1 LPRVLTPKALR
12 KRRDV
17 LPAVAQGRHEHRQ
30 DVQPEEQVLAES
42 PFFDEEWKV
51 PVSGRDHANVY
62 MVLPFAAHRANCAGL
77 KNPQEL
83 RRRP

>member
-1 LPRVLTPKALR
+1 MSSRRWR
-12 KRRDV
+12 KGGTST
-17 LPAVAQGRHEHRQ
+17 GRTFS
-30 DVQPEEQVLAES
+30 LKNKSSES